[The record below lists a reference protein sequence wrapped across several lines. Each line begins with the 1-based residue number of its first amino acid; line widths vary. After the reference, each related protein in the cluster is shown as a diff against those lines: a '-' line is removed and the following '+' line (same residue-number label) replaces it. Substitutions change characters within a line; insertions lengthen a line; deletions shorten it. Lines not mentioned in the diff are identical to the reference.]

1 MAGKKGPNVHVVPSQ
16 SKPGKFVVKEAGNPK
31 PLTRPATQEKSI
43 EKAIPI
49 AKENKSDVVIHRRD
63 GEIRDRD
70 SYGPDPFPPR
80 DTKH

>member
-16 SKPGKFVVKEAGNPK
+16 TQPGKFVVKEAGNPK

-43 EKAIPI
+43 EKAVPL
-49 AKENKSDVVIHRRD
+49 AKEHQSDVVIHRRD

-70 SYGPDPFPPR
+70 SYGSDTNPPR
-80 DTKH
+80 DRKH